1 MFERNSRNANNASNS
16 KNACDSQD
24 ASNNS
29 ETSNSSN
36 ATQATLNSVISKR
49 KDKRFN
55 IEAYYQN
62 KTKRFDLV
70 RLKSEQNQNVFDCSK
85 LPRNQNRTF
94 VFLKNDSKTKQKRF
108 KMRQSFLKP
117 NQNF

>member
-70 RLKSEQNQNVFDCSK
+70 RLKSEQNQNVFDCSE
-85 LPRNQNRTF
+85 LPGI
-94 VFLKNDSKTKQKRF
+94 KTERLYF
-108 KMRQSFLKP
+108 
-117 NQNF
+117 